1 MPRSSKKRSLVKAL
15 TWRVTATADT
25 FLISYLV
32 ILKSDFS
39 VLETAG
45 LIAALE
51 VITKVTIYYFHE
63 RIWNSLSWGIES

>member
-1 MPRSSKKRSLVKAL
+1 MSISSKKRSFIKAL
-15 TWRVTATADT
+15 TWRATATADT
-25 FLISYLV
+25 FLISYFV

-63 RIWNSLSWGIES
+63 RIWNKVSWGIES

>member
-1 MPRSSKKRSLVKAL
+1 MPKSSKKRSLVKAL

-39 VLETAG
+39 VFETAG

-63 RIWNSLSWGIES
+63 RIWNSLSWGMEF

>member
-1 MPRSSKKRSLVKAL
+1 MA
-15 TWRVTATADT
+15 ATADT
-25 FLISYLV
+25 FLISYSV

-39 VLETAG
+39 VLKTAG

-63 RIWNSLSWGIES
+63 RIWNSLSWGMES

>member
-1 MPRSSKKRSLVKAL
+1 MPKSSKKRSLVKAL

-51 VITKVTIYYFHE
+51 VITKVTIYSVSYTHLTLPT
-63 RIWNSLSWGIES
+63 ILLV

>member
-1 MPRSSKKRSLVKAL
+1 MKAL
-15 TWRVTATADT
+15 TWRVIATADT

-39 VLETAG
+39 VLETAS

-51 VITKVTIYYFHE
+51 VITKVSIYYFHE
-63 RIWNSLSWGIES
+63 RIWNKIKWGTD